1 MYVAALDSEIL
12 LCFELKDF
20 FYAFKT
26 NGIEFI
32 QSILS
37 PIISLVTVETDV
49 EYREEKKKKS
59 MYKRKNVR

>member
-1 MYVAALDSEIL
+1 MYVTALDSEIL

-26 NGIEFI
+26 NGTEFI

-37 PIISLVTVETDV
+37 PIISLVIVETDV
-49 EYREEKKKKS
+49 EYREEKKK
-59 MYKRKNVR
+59 